1 LRWEE
6 ARFVTRS
13 ALTPSDHV
21 EPRDERRNGDM
32 KEILDQ
38 WTKTMGKMW
47 DPWQKMMTD
56 LDFMKGQVRWTSW
69 LAAMRSSYDVNA
81 SWWQMFMDQTE
92 EVFFKAFKESPFY
105 NQAAEEQMRE
115 YGANLRKTYSM
126 QQDSVKEYLDRM
138 ESLLKEKEGS

>member
-1 LRWEE
+1 
-6 ARFVTRS
+6 
-13 ALTPSDHV
+13 
-21 EPRDERRNGDM
+21 M

-56 LDFMKGQVRWTSW
+56 LDFMKGQVKWSSW

-92 EVFFKAFKESPFY
+92 EVFFKTFKESPFY
-105 NQAAEEQMRE
+105 NQAAEDQMRE
-115 YGANLRKTYSM
+115 YGVNLRKAYTM

-138 ESLLKEKEGS
+138 ESLLKDKEGS